1 MKQKTNK
8 NDPKKVRNKYKT
20 RPNPSTTT
28 TTQKRGGKGEGD
40 GKGDVAA
47 GKGWGRGGL
56 EWHTDTRTHTLS
68 PSLSAHTYWHWH
80 THSTHTPSHTHTH
93 TLTPPHITA
102 HIQMADTTHKLYTWN
117 QMKPGGKKRPRTQ
130 SADPITSVFVNN
142 TVAYIYI
149 RCPQTVQQFKIT
161 CQPSLDPNR
170 GCMYTASFS
179 TGQGSGRCCFDRD
192 WVDPEVRDA
201 TLVPKHRHTRTKRT
215 GICCCLLLLCRRPT
229 FFHIYIYIYNI

>member
-8 NDPKKVRNKYKT
+8 NDPQKVRNKYKT

-56 EWHTDTRTHTLS
+56 EWHTDTRTHSLS

-80 THSTHTPSHTHTH
+80 TNTLHTHQVTHTH
-93 TLTPPHITA
+93 TLTPPHQYSAAA
-102 HIQMADTTHKLYTWN
+102 HSDGRYDTQTLHLKPNEAGWGKNGHARSPLTLSPVHLSIIQLH
-117 QMKPGGKKRPRTQ
+117 
-130 SADPITSVFVNN
+130 
-142 TVAYIYI
+142 IYI

-170 GCMYTASFS
+170 GCTQPVSAQVKGQVDVASIVI
-179 TGQGSGRCCFDRD
+179 GWIR
-192 WVDPEVRDA
+192 
-201 TLVPKHRHTRTKRT
+201 K
-215 GICCCLLLLCRRPT
+215 
-229 FFHIYIYIYNI
+229 